1 MSSSIHAFSL
11 PPELLQNITLRSYS
25 SQKDTSIPDK
35 EDLSSQPQT
44 APISGARACNVCL
57 GVTFL
62 DVEEQRTHFRSDW
75 HRYNVKIR
83 LRGGNSVSEVDF
95 AKLVDS
101 LEDSISGSASDTDDS
116 GSDKSDAVGNL
127 IQRIKVSSRP
137 ASPSDSSPAVP
148 RSPLTWFHSPP
159 ATQIGVYRALFPLK
173 LDPVSYVD
181 ELKSMQTGGGQEG
194 RKWAMFMTAGGHFA
208 GAVVRVS
215 KPEVD
220 EEDSK
225 SAKQKR
231 LKKPKPDTEVLL
243 HKTFHRYTTRRK
255 QGGSQSVNDNAK
267 GPAKSAGAQLRR
279 YGEQALR
286 DDIRNLLSE
295 WVDEINQCERIW
307 IRASVSN
314 RKIFLD
320 YDDAVIAKGDERLR
334 TDLYGSFSYPM
345 QTQSEL
351 ERCLFELTRVK
362 ITHLTEEALREQDEA
377 YLASLPKPK
386 PKVQAPVPAPLVTK
400 AKEPKLSKEEELL
413 REKWTRLLDM
423 VLHGR
428 LDALKDFWG
437 REGEGLGGIDTRIP
451 PWAEEKVST
460 LLQYAAQCG
469 QEEVTRWLL
478 DEAHADPTIAVPSE
492 APVTGQDTS
501 NDSPESIKVARV
513 VTRTAYDVASSR
525 AIRDVFRRSAGAH
538 PEWWDWFGAGRVPS
552 ILSQEMEEEREEKKK
567 VRRKGL
573 KDKIKEREIKEKE
586 ERANRL
592 EEVVVPVT
600 EPPTRSEPNNAPRR
614 LGGSA
619 GSADAVAGLTPEMRA
634 KVERERRA
642 RAAEARLK
650 MSSGR

>member
-1 MSSSIHAFSL
+1 MSSSVHAFSL
-11 PPELLQNITLRSYS
+11 PPELLQYITLRSYS

-35 EDLSSQPQT
+35 EDLLSQPQT

-83 LRGGNSVSEVDF
+83 LRGGNSISEVDF

-116 GSDKSDAVGNL
+116 DSDNPMLLATSFRESKFLRAL
-127 IQRIKVSSRP
+127 H
-137 ASPSDSSPAVP
+137 SPSDSSPAVP

-159 ATQIGVYRALFPLK
+159 CHTNR
-173 LDPVSYVD
+173 
-181 ELKSMQTGGGQEG
+181 EG

-286 DDIRNLLSE
+286 DVCTSFVSGVSISPSFRISADLLSD

-334 TDLYGSFSYPM
+334 TFPFPTRRP
-345 QTQSEL
+345 TQSEL

-386 PKVQAPVPAPLVTK
+386 PKVQAPVPAPLATK
-400 AKEPKLSKEEELL
+400 TKEPKLSKEEELL
-413 REKWTRLLDM
+413 REKWARLLDM

-428 LDALKDFWG
+428 LDALKDFWE

-492 APVTGQDTS
+492 ASVTGQDTS

-513 VTRTAYDVASSR
+513 ATRTAYDIASSR
-525 AIRDVFRRSAGAH
+525 AVRDVFRRCAGAH

-592 EEVVVPVT
+592 EEVDDADVPVT
-600 EPPTRSEPNNAPRR
+600 EPPARSEPDNAPRR

-650 MSSGR
+650 MLSGR